1 MTATFVAELL
11 IDGKPVPAALGGTF
25 PNINPYTEQEI
36 GPTPEATVEDVEA
49 AVAAARRAFDE
60 TKWSQDHAFRG
71 RCITQLREA
80 LQRHAEELREILVDE
95 VGCPIFMTRPPML
108 QLEVPLNYL
117 ENDAELAR
125 TFSFESYMAD
135 LERPYGV
142 DRRLVIKEPWGVVG
156 IITPYNYPIQQLC
169 AKVGPALA
177 AGNTVVLKPSPFT
190 PWSACFVGKVAA
202 EETDI
207 PPGVLNVLTTT
218 SAEVS
223 EAIVAHPGVD
233 MISFTGSTAVGR
245 RIMETAAQSVKKL
258 FLELGGKSAS
268 IVLDDADIENVVT
281 QGVYRMS
288 RHSGQGCANLT
299 RMLLPRAHYESALE
313 VAAAAAAEV
322 PWGDPRDEKTH
333 MGPQVG
339 RPHQQR
345 VLGYIEK
352 GLAEGGRLIA
362 GGGVPSDTTGFFVEA
377 TVIADVK
384 PDDTIAQQEIFGP
397 VLAVMPYD
405 TEDEAIGIANN
416 SIYGLSGAVWS
427 SSTDRAL
434 RVARQV
440 RTGTLDCNGA
450 SWWGIDTPFGGMKQ
464 SGLGRENGQTGFQ
477 EYLDTRVISHP
488 AG

>member
-1 MTATFVAELL
+1 VTESFVAELL
-11 IDGKPVPAALGGTF
+11 IDGKTTAAAEGATF
-25 PNINPYTEQEI
+25 PNIDPYTTEEI
-36 GPTPEATVEDVEA
+36 GPTPEATIADVEA
-49 AVAAARRAFDE
+49 AVTAARRAFDE
-60 TKWSQDHAFRG
+60 TRWAEDHTFRG

-80 LQRHAEELREILVDE
+80 LQRHAEELREILVSE

-108 QLEVPLNYL
+108 QLDVPLIYL
-117 ENDAELAR
+117 EDAAELAR
-125 TFSFESYMAD
+125 SYSFETYMAD
-135 LERPYGV
+135 LERPYGI
-142 DRRLVIKEPWGVVG
+142 DRRLVIREPWGVAG

-202 EETDI
+202 EETDL

-245 RIMETAAQSVKKL
+245 RIMETAARSVKKL

-268 IVLDDADIENVVT
+268 VVLDDADIESVVT
-281 QGVYRMS
+281 QNVFRMS

-299 RMLLPRAHYESALE
+299 RLLLPREHYGPALE
-313 VAAAAAAEV
+313 VAAAAASEV

-352 GLAEGGRLIA
+352 GLAEGGRLVA
-362 GGGVPSDTTGFFVEA
+362 GGGVPSGATGFFVEA

-384 PDDTIAQQEIFGP
+384 PDDTIAQEEIFGP
-397 VLAVMPYD
+397 VVAVIPYE
-405 TEDEAIGIANN
+405 TEEEAIRIANN

-427 SSTDRAL
+427 SSTERAL
-434 RVARQV
+434 SVGRRI
-440 RTGTLDCNGA
+440 RTGTLDLNGA
-450 SWWGIDTPFGGMKQ
+450 SWWATDTPFGGMKQ
-464 SGLGRENGQTGFQ
+464 SGLGRENGVTGFE

-488 AG
+488 A

>member
-1 MTATFVAELL
+1 MSATFVAELL
-11 IDGKPVPAALGGTF
+11 IDGKTTGAAEGATF
-25 PNINPYTEQEI
+25 PNINPYTEQEL
-36 GPTPEATVEDVEA
+36 GPTPEATVADVDA

-80 LQRHAEELREILVDE
+80 VQRHAEELRQILVAE
-95 VGCPIFMTRPPML
+95 VGCPIFMTRSPMI
-108 QLEVPLNYL
+108 QLDVPLIYL
-117 ENDAELAR
+117 EDNAEQAR
-125 TFSFESYMAD
+125 TYNFETYMAD
-135 LERPYGV
+135 LERPYGI
-142 DRRLVIKEPWGVVG
+142 DRRLIIKEPWGVAG

-190 PWSACFVGKVAA
+190 PWSACFVGKIAA

-245 RIMETAAQSVKKL
+245 RIMETAAQRVKKL

-268 IVLDDADIENVVT
+268 IVLDDADIEEVVT
-281 QGVYRMS
+281 GGVFRMS
-288 RHSGQGCANLT
+288 RHSGQGCVNLT
-299 RMLLPRAHYESALE
+299 RMLLPRAHYEAGLE
-313 VAAAAAAEV
+313 IAAAAAAKV
-322 PWGDPRDEKTH
+322 PWGDPLDENTH

-339 RPHQQR
+339 KPQQQR

-362 GGGVPSDTTGFFVEA
+362 GGGVPSDTTGYFVEA

-405 TEDEAIGIANN
+405 TEEEAIAIANN

-427 SSTDRAL
+427 SSTERAL

-450 SWWGIDTPFGGMKQ
+450 SWWGLDTPFGGMKQ
-464 SGLGRENGQTGFQ
+464 SGLGRENGQTGFE

>member
-1 MTATFVAELL
+1 M
-11 IDGKPVPAALGGTF
+11 
-25 PNINPYTEQEI
+25 
-36 GPTPEATVEDVEA
+36 DVEA

-60 TKWSQDHAFRG
+60 TKWTEDHAFRG

-80 LQRHAEELREILVDE
+80 LQRHAEELRQILVSE
-95 VGCPIFMTRPPML
+95 VGCPIFMTRSPML
-108 QLEVPLNYL
+108 QLDVPLIYL
-117 ENDAELAR
+117 EDAAELAR
-125 TFSFESYMAD
+125 SYSFASYMAD
-135 LERPYGV
+135 LERPYGI
-142 DRRLVIKEPWGVVG
+142 DRRLVIREAWGVVG

-169 AKVGPALA
+169 AKVGPAMA

-190 PWSACFVGKVAA
+190 PWSACFVGKVAV

-218 SAEVS
+218 DAAVS

-245 RIMETAAQSVKKL
+245 RIMETAAKNVKKL

-268 IVLDDADIENVVT
+268 VILDDADIPSVVE
-281 QGVYRMS
+281 QSVFRMS

-299 RMLLPRAHYESALE
+299 RMLLPRAHYEAGLE
-313 VAAAAAAEV
+313 VAAAAAAKV
-322 PWGDPRDEKTH
+322 PWGDPRIETTH

-362 GGGVPSDTTGFFVEA
+362 GGGVPSDTSGFFVEA

-384 PDDTIAQQEIFGP
+384 PGDTIAQEEIFGP
-397 VLAVMPYD
+397 VVAVIPYE
-405 TEDEAIGIANN
+405 TEEEAIRIAND

-427 SSTDRAL
+427 SSTERAL
-434 RVARQV
+434 RVGRRV
-440 RTGTLDCNGA
+440 RTGTLDLNGA
-450 SWWGIDTPFGGMKQ
+450 SWWATDTPFGGMKQ
-464 SGLGRENGQTGFQ
+464 SGLGRENGLTGFE

-488 AG
+488 A

>member
-1 MTATFVAELL
+1 MTTSFVAELL
-11 IDGKPVPAALGGTF
+11 IDGKTTGGAEGATF
-25 PNINPYTEQEI
+25 ANIDPYTEQEL
-36 GPTPEATVEDVEA
+36 GPTPEATVVDVEA

-60 TKWSQDHAFRG
+60 TKWTEDHAFRG

-80 LQRHAEELREILVDE
+80 LQRHGEELREILVSE
-95 VGCPIFMTRPPML
+95 VGCPIFMTRSPML
-108 QLEVPLNYL
+108 QLDVPLIYL
-117 ENDAELAR
+117 EDAAELAR
-125 TFSFESYMAD
+125 SYSFDSYMAD
-135 LERPYGV
+135 LERPYGI
-142 DRRLVIKEPWGVVG
+142 DRRLVIREAWGVVG

-202 EETDI
+202 EETDL

-218 SAEVS
+218 DAAVS

-245 RIMETAAQSVKKL
+245 RIMETAARNVKKL

-268 IVLDDADIENVVT
+268 VILDDADIPSVVEQNVF
-281 QGVYRMS
+281 RMS

-299 RMLLPRAHYESALE
+299 RMLLPREHYEAGLE
-313 VAAAAAAEV
+313 VAAAAAAKV
-322 PWGDPRDEKTH
+322 PWGDPRIETTH

-362 GGGVPSDTTGFFVEA
+362 GGGVPSGTSGFFVEA

-384 PDDTIAQQEIFGP
+384 PGDTIAQEEIFGP
-397 VLAVMPYD
+397 VVAVIPYE
-405 TEDEAIGIANN
+405 TEEEAIRIANN

-427 SSTDRAL
+427 SSTERAL
-434 RVARQV
+434 RVGRRI
-440 RTGTLDCNGA
+440 RTGTLDLNGA
-450 SWWGIDTPFGGMKQ
+450 SWWATDTPFGGMKQ
-464 SGLGRENGQTGFQ
+464 SGLGRENGTTGFE

-488 AG
+488 A

>member
-1 MTATFVAELL
+1 M
-11 IDGKPVPAALGGTF
+11 GR
-25 PNINPYTEQEI
+25 
-36 GPTPEATVEDVEA
+36 GPP
-49 AVAAARRAFDE
+49 
-60 TKWSQDHAFRG
+60 FRG

-80 LQRHAEELREILVDE
+80 LQRHADELREILVSE
-95 VGCPIFMTRPPML
+95 VGCPIFMTRSPMI
-108 QLEVPLNYL
+108 QLDVPLIYL
-117 ENDAELAR
+117 EDSAEQAR
-125 TFSFESYMAD
+125 SYNFETYMAD
-135 LERPYGV
+135 LERPYGI
-142 DRRLVIKEPWGVVG
+142 DRRLIIKEPWGVAG

-190 PWSACFVGKVAA
+190 PWSACFVGKIAA

-245 RIMETAAQSVKKL
+245 RIMETAAKQVKKL

-268 IVLDDADIENVVT
+268 IVLDDADIEEVVT
-281 QGVYRMS
+281 GGVFRMS
-288 RHSGQGCANLT
+288 RHSGQGCVNLT
-299 RMLLPRAHYESALE
+299 RMLLPRAHYEAALE
-313 VAAAAAAEV
+313 VAAAAAAKV
-322 PWGDPRDEKTH
+322 PWGDPRDENTH

-339 RPHQQR
+339 KPQQQR

-362 GGGVPSDTTGFFVEA
+362 GGGVPSGTTGYFVEA

-405 TEDEAIGIANN
+405 TEEEAIAIANN
-416 SIYGLSGAVWS
+416 SIYGLSGRGVELV
-427 SSTDRAL
+427 DRTGLAGRPAGPHRHARLQRRLVVGPRHAL
-434 RVARQV
+434 RRDEAERPRPGERHHRLRGVPRHPGDLPPGVTPVGPMPAAALL
-440 RTGTLDCNGA
+440 TG
-450 SWWGIDTPFGGMKQ
+450 
-464 SGLGRENGQTGFQ
+464 
-477 EYLDTRVISHP
+477 HP
-488 AG
+488 KMCGT

>member
-1 MTATFVAELL
+1 VTTSFVAELL
-11 IDGKPVPAALGGTF
+11 IDGKTTAAAEGATF
-25 PNINPYTEQEI
+25 PNVNPYTEQEI
-36 GPTPEATVEDVEA
+36 GPTPEATIADVEA
-49 AVAAARRAFDE
+49 AVGAARRAFDE
-60 TKWSQDHAFRG
+60 TKWAEDHQFRG

-80 LQRHAEELREILVDE
+80 LQRHADDLRDILVSE
-95 VGCPIFMTRPPML
+95 VGCPIFMTRSPMI
-108 QLEVPLNYL
+108 QLDVPLIYL
-117 ENDAELAR
+117 EDAAELAR
-125 TFSFESYMAD
+125 SYSFETYMAD
-135 LERPYGV
+135 MARPHQV

-177 AGNTVVLKPSPFT
+177 AGNAVVLKPSPFT

-202 EETDI
+202 TETDI

-218 SAEVS
+218 DAAVS
-223 EAIVAHPGVD
+223 EAMVAHPGVD

-245 RIMETAAQSVKKL
+245 RIMATAAAGVKKL

-268 IVLDDADIENVVT
+268 IVLDDADIETVVE
-281 QGVYRMS
+281 QGVFRMS
-288 RHSGQGCANLT
+288 RHSGQGCVNLT
-299 RMLLPRAHYESALE
+299 RMLLPRDHYEAALE
-313 VAAAAAAEV
+313 VAAAAAAKV
-322 PWGDPRDEKTH
+322 PWGDPRDENTH

-339 RPHQQR
+339 KPHQQK

-362 GGGVPSDTTGFFVEA
+362 GGGVPAGTTGYFVEA

-384 PDDTIAQQEIFGP
+384 PDDTIAQEEIFGP
-397 VLAVMPYD
+397 VLAVIPYE
-405 TEDEAIGIANN
+405 TEEEAIRIANN

-427 SSTDRAL
+427 ASTERAL
-434 RVARQV
+434 RVGRRI
-440 RTGTLDCNGA
+440 RTGTMDLNGA
-450 SWWGIDTPFGGMKQ
+450 SWWATDTPFGGMKQ
-464 SGLGRENGQTGFQ
+464 SGLGRENGLTGFE